1 MCGIVGLYLKKK
13 KLHNKLGFYLSG
25 MLDNMSSRGPDSAG
39 FAIYN
44 NKESKKYYKYS
55 LCLNNTSSSDFEQVI
70 KSAGEIEA
78 FANKMTD
85 YFPVGSVSRGSSE
98 NIWSDFEGFTKAAK
112 LNSNAAKTL
121 RIAAQDNK
129 LDELNSLFSELSS
142 TCKSCHRSYKN

>member
-1 MCGIVGLYLKKK
+1 MKKFILLFILITLPVFGSEIIDKRKQLYQK
-13 KLHNKLGFYLSG
+13 NN
-25 MLDNMSSRGPDSAG
+25 DNMKLIYSAISSENFGQ
-39 FAIYN
+39 I
-44 NKESKKYYKYS
+44 
-55 LCLNNTSSSDFEQVI
+55 I

-85 YFPVGSVSRGSSE
+85 YFPVGSVSRGSNE

>member
-1 MCGIVGLYLKKK
+1 MRKFVLLFILITLPVFGSEIIDKRKQLYQK
-13 KLHNKLGFYLSG
+13 NN
-25 MLDNMSSRGPDSAG
+25 DNMKLIYSAISSK
-39 FAIYN
+39 N
-44 NKESKKYYKYS
+44 
-55 LCLNNTSSSDFEQVI
+55 FEQVI

>member
-1 MCGIVGLYLKKK
+1 MFITLPTLASEIIDQRKQLYQQ
-13 KLHNKLGFYLSG
+13 NK
-25 MLDNMSSRGPDSAG
+25 DNMKL
-39 FAIYN
+39 IYN
-44 NKESKKYYKYS
+44 AINSE
-55 LCLNNTSSSDFEQVI
+55 NFEQVI

-85 YFPVGSVSRGSSE
+85 YFPVGSISRGSSE

>member
-1 MCGIVGLYLKKK
+1 MRKFVLLFILITLPVFGSEIIDKRKQLYQK
-13 KLHNKLGFYLSG
+13 NN
-25 MLDNMSSRGPDSAG
+25 DNMKLIYSAISSE
-39 FAIYN
+39 N
-44 NKESKKYYKYS
+44 
-55 LCLNNTSSSDFEQVI
+55 FEQVI
-70 KSAGEIEA
+70 KSAGEIEV

-98 NIWSDFEGFTKAAK
+98 NIWYDFEGFTKAAK

-142 TCKSCHRSYKN
+142 TCKACHRSYKN

>member
-1 MCGIVGLYLKKK
+1 MKKFVLIFILINLPVLASEIIDKRKQLYQK
-13 KLHNKLGFYLSG
+13 NN
-25 MLDNMSSRGPDSAG
+25 DNMKLIYSAISSE
-39 FAIYN
+39 N
-44 NKESKKYYKYS
+44 
-55 LCLNNTSSSDFEQVI
+55 FEQVI

-78 FANKMTD
+78 FANEMTD

-98 NIWSDFEGFTKAAK
+98 NIWSDFEGFSKAAK

-129 LDELNSLFSELSS
+129 LDELNNLFSELSS

>member
-1 MCGIVGLYLKKK
+1 M
-13 KLHNKLGFYLSG
+13 KLIYSAI
-25 MLDNMSSRGPDSAG
+25 SSE
-39 FAIYN
+39 N
-44 NKESKKYYKYS
+44 
-55 LCLNNTSSSDFEQVI
+55 FEQVI

-78 FANKMTD
+78 FSNKMTD

-129 LDELNSLFSELSS
+129 LDELNNLFSELSS

>member
-1 MCGIVGLYLKKK
+1 MRKFVLLFILITLPVFGSEIIDKRKQLYQQ
-13 KLHNKLGFYLSG
+13 NK
-25 MLDNMSSRGPDSAG
+25 DNMKL
-39 FAIYN
+39 IYN
-44 NKESKKYYKYS
+44 AINSE
-55 LCLNNTSSSDFEQVI
+55 NFEQVI
-70 KSAGEIEA
+70 KSSGEIEA

>member
-1 MCGIVGLYLKKK
+1 MKKFVLLLLLITLPAIGSEVIDKRKQLYQQ
-13 KLHNKLGFYLSG
+13 NK
-25 MLDNMSSRGPDSAG
+25 DNMKL
-39 FAIYN
+39 IYN
-44 NKESKKYYKYS
+44 AINSE
-55 LCLNNTSSSDFEQVI
+55 NFEQVI
-70 KSAGEIEA
+70 KSASEIEA

-85 YFPVGSVSRGSSE
+85 YFPVGSISRGSSE

-112 LNSNAAKTL
+112 RNSDAAKTL

>member
-1 MCGIVGLYLKKK
+1 MKKFLLLIIFITLPTLASEIIDQRKQLYQQ
-13 KLHNKLGFYLSG
+13 NK
-25 MLDNMSSRGPDSAG
+25 DNMKL
-39 FAIYN
+39 IYN
-44 NKESKKYYKYS
+44 AINSE
-55 LCLNNTSSSDFEQVI
+55 NFEQVI

-85 YFPVGSVSRGSSE
+85 YFPVGSISRGSSE

>member
-1 MCGIVGLYLKKK
+1 MKKFVLLFIIINLSVFASGIIDKRKQLYQQ
-13 KLHNKLGFYLSG
+13 NK
-25 MLDNMSSRGPDSAG
+25 DNMKL
-39 FAIYN
+39 IYN
-44 NKESKKYYKYS
+44 GINSE
-55 LCLNNTSSSDFEQVI
+55 NFEQVI
-70 KSAGEIEA
+70 KSASEIEA

-129 LDELNSLFSELSS
+129 LDELNSLFSQLSS

>member
-1 MCGIVGLYLKKK
+1 MKKFILLFILITLPVFGSGIIDKRKQLYQQ
-13 KLHNKLGFYLSG
+13 NN
-25 MLDNMSSRGPDSAG
+25 DNMKL
-39 FAIYN
+39 IYN
-44 NKESKKYYKYS
+44 AINSE
-55 LCLNNTSSSDFEQVI
+55 NFEQVI
-70 KSAGEIEA
+70 KSAGAIET
-78 FANKMTD
+78 FANQMID
-85 YFPVGSVSRGSSE
+85 YFPVGSISRGSSE

>member
-1 MCGIVGLYLKKK
+1 MRKFVLLFILITLPVFGSEIIDKRKQLYQK
-13 KLHNKLGFYLSG
+13 NN
-25 MLDNMSSRGPDSAG
+25 DNMKLIYSAISSE
-39 FAIYN
+39 N
-44 NKESKKYYKYS
+44 
-55 LCLNNTSSSDFEQVI
+55 FEQVI
-70 KSAGEIEA
+70 KSAADIEE

>member
-1 MCGIVGLYLKKK
+1 MKKFVLLFIIINLPVFASGIIDKRKQLYQK
-13 KLHNKLGFYLSG
+13 NN
-25 MLDNMSSRGPDSAG
+25 DNMKLIYSAISSE
-39 FAIYN
+39 N
-44 NKESKKYYKYS
+44 
-55 LCLNNTSSSDFEQVI
+55 FEQVI

-98 NIWSDFEGFTKAAK
+98 NIWSDFEGFTKAAE

-121 RIAAQDNK
+121 RIAAQENK
-129 LDELNSLFSELSS
+129 LDKLSALFGELSS

>member
-1 MCGIVGLYLKKK
+1 MRYHKINLKLRGQILKKFLLLIIFITLPTLASEIIDQRK
-13 KLHNKLGFYLSG
+13 QLYQQNK
-25 MLDNMSSRGPDSAG
+25 DNMKL
-39 FAIYN
+39 IYN
-44 NKESKKYYKYS
+44 AINSE
-55 LCLNNTSSSDFEQVI
+55 NFEQVI

-85 YFPVGSVSRGSSE
+85 YFPVGSISRGSSE

-112 LNSNAAKTL
+112 LNSNAAKAL

-129 LDELNSLFSELSS
+129 FDELNSLFSELSS

>member
-1 MCGIVGLYLKKK
+1 MKKFFLLIIFITLPTLASEIIDERKQLYQQ
-13 KLHNKLGFYLSG
+13 NK
-25 MLDNMSSRGPDSAG
+25 DNMKL
-39 FAIYN
+39 IYN
-44 NKESKKYYKYS
+44 AINSE
-55 LCLNNTSSSDFEQVI
+55 NFEQVI
-70 KSAGEIEA
+70 KSAGEIES

-85 YFPVGSVSRGSSE
+85 YFPVGSISRGSSE

>member
-1 MCGIVGLYLKKK
+1 MK
-13 KLHNKLGFYLSG
+13 KLILLIILIALPVFGSEIIDKRKQLYQQNK
-25 MLDNMSSRGPDSAG
+25 DNMKLIYSAISSE
-39 FAIYN
+39 N
-44 NKESKKYYKYS
+44 
-55 LCLNNTSSSDFEQVI
+55 FEQVI
-70 KSAGEIEA
+70 KSAGEIEE

-98 NIWSDFEGFTKAAK
+98 DIWSNFEGFTKAAK

>member
-1 MCGIVGLYLKKK
+1 MRKFVLLFILITLPVFGSEIIDKRKQLYQQ
-13 KLHNKLGFYLSG
+13 NK
-25 MLDNMSSRGPDSAG
+25 DNMKL
-39 FAIYN
+39 IYN
-44 NKESKKYYKYS
+44 AINSE
-55 LCLNNTSSSDFEQVI
+55 NFEQVI
-70 KSAGEIEA
+70 KSTIEIEA